1 MSRRLALT
9 VISVASMSIFRGIAA
24 AVCLYWF
31 AVVPAGRAQTIE
43 VPREARL
50 TTLSTPA
57 KTPASAPVAQ
67 ATGSSPTPA
76 IPLRSLP
83 ELVDIHSVDPTI
95 IIDLRYATENNV
107 TGHALYPRGTRALIL
122 PNVAQQLAGAQRYLQ
137 QFNYR
142 LKIWDAYRPKEAQEL
157 LWKYAKKDDFVANPE
172 RGFGSMHSYGV
183 SVDATLV
190 DDWSQDASMPTKFD
204 EFTPQAMLR
213 YTGRD
218 PQVKVH
224 LTLLQLAMAR
234 NNFYGLRI
242 EWWHFTTAD
251 WKKYV
256 PYWED
261 PTMSQAGKTPE
272 PKS

>member
-1 MSRRLALT
+1 
-9 VISVASMSIFRGIAA
+9 
-24 AVCLYWF
+24 
-31 AVVPAGRAQTIE
+31 
-43 VPREARL
+43 
-50 TTLSTPA
+50 
-57 KTPASAPVAQ
+57 
-67 ATGSSPTPA
+67 
-76 IPLRSLP
+76 
-83 ELVDIHSVDPTI
+83 
-95 IIDLRYATENNV
+95 V
-107 TGHALYPRGTRALIL
+107 TGHALYPQGTRALIL
-122 PNVAQQLAGAQRYLQ
+122 PSVAQQLAGAQRYLR
-137 QFNYR
+137 QFKYR
-142 LKIWDAYRPKEAQEL
+142 LKIWDAYRPKEAQQL

-218 PQVKVH
+218 PQVKAH
-224 LTLLQLAMAR
+224 LTLLQLAMAH
-234 NNFYGLRI
+234 NSFYGLRV

-261 PTMSQAGKTPE
+261 PTMSQAGNTPA